1 MSMNMSRADA
11 LQEVDRLAS
20 NMPSPESQQSVRI
33 AWWTEFMKFIERL
46 STADAELGEHA
57 QSVVG
62 RLRGERLGRALL
74 SFNFSATAME
84 TGAQIVQYH
93 SDEIRGALLF
103 ISSSLKRGLAKE
115 DDIVTV
121 NGVRINR
128 SNQSVTFGGTS
139 RTYEE
144 RGLPWRMFQRCS
156 AEGNGEVSIAAF
168 GTEGEK
174 DVTIKNR
181 LNREINRVNNH
192 WKEAKG
198 MRLLSIKGD
207 ILKVAPVSGNVDGE

>member
-20 NMPSPESQQSVRI
+20 NMPSLESQQSVRI

-46 STADAELGEHA
+46 KTADAELGEHA

-84 TGAQIVQYH
+84 TGAQIVQHH

-121 NGVRINR
+121 NGVLINR
-128 SNQSVTFGGTS
+128 SNQSVTFGHTS
-139 RTYEE
+139 KTYVEE
-144 RGLPWRMFQRCS
+144 GLPWRMFQRCS
-156 AEGNGEVSIAAF
+156 SAERGEVPIGAFGIEGNS
-168 GTEGEK
+168 
-174 DVTIKNR
+174 VTIKDK
-181 LNREINRVNNH
+181 LNREMNRINKV
-192 WKEAKG
+192 WKEAEG
-198 MRLLSIKGD
+198 MRLLSTKGD
-207 ILKVAPVSGNVDGE
+207 FLKVAPVPGKGDGE